1 MHAQCRTVYNDAKKH
16 YCYNAIPYLGKER
29 DAPGV
34 NLRGQTVKNLVEPIK
49 GTNLNA
55 TCDCH
60 FMSVDLFEEPH
71 SNNVTA
77 VDTVMPNRRHLP
89 LLLLPKQARGCEV
102 GSSLFA
108 FKDNL
113 TMFLGIQSDQNLYF
127 YCHLCFITAIL
138 LKASNQ
144 RL

>member
-1 MHAQCRTVYNDAKKH
+1 MHAKCRTVHIDAKKH

-29 DAPGV
+29 DAPAV
-34 NLRGQTVKNLVEPIK
+34 NLRGQAIKNLVEPIK

-60 FMSVDLFEEPH
+60 FMSVDLFEEHH

-89 LLLLPKQARGCEV
+89 LLLLPKQARGREV

-113 TMFLGIQSDQNLYF
+113 TMVSW
-127 YCHLCFITAIL
+127 HP
-138 LKASNQ
+138 K
-144 RL
+144 

>member
-1 MHAQCRTVYNDAKKH
+1 
-16 YCYNAIPYLGKER
+16 
-29 DAPGV
+29 
-34 NLRGQTVKNLVEPIK
+34 
-49 GTNLNA
+49 
-55 TCDCH
+55 
-60 FMSVDLFEEPH
+60 MSVDLFEEHH

-89 LLLLPKQARGCEV
+89 LLLLPKQARGREV

-108 FKDNL
+108 FKDNV

>member
-1 MHAQCRTVYNDAKKH
+1 MHAQCRTVHTNAKKH

-29 DAPGV
+29 DAPAV
-34 NLRGQTVKNLVEPIK
+34 NLRGQAVKNLVEPIK

-60 FMSVDLFEEPH
+60 FMSVDLFEEHH

-89 LLLLPKQARGCEV
+89 LLLLPKQARGREV

-108 FKDNL
+108 FKDNV

>member
-1 MHAQCRTVYNDAKKH
+1 MHAQCRTVHTDAKKH

-29 DAPGV
+29 DAPTV
-34 NLRGQTVKNLVEPIK
+34 NLRGQTVKNVVGPIK
-49 GTNLNA
+49 GTNLNV

-77 VDTVMPNRRHLP
+77 VDTVMPKRRHLP
-89 LLLLPKQARGCEV
+89 LLLLPKQARGREV

>member
-1 MHAQCRTVYNDAKKH
+1 
-16 YCYNAIPYLGKER
+16 
-29 DAPGV
+29 
-34 NLRGQTVKNLVEPIK
+34 
-49 GTNLNA
+49 
-55 TCDCH
+55 
-60 FMSVDLFEEPH
+60 MSVDLFEEPH

-77 VDTVMPNRRHLP
+77 VDTVMPKRRHLP
-89 LLLLPKQARGCEV
+89 LLLLPKQARGREV